1 MRSSPQDKENN
12 MGYLIAAYFITA
24 AALVGYG
31 AALMRERKRYRS
43 QGPSEQ

>member
-1 MRSSPQDKENN
+1 
-12 MGYLIAAYFITA
+12 MGYLIAAYLVTA

-43 QGPSEQ
+43 QNAPEQ